1 MSSENIG
8 ILFTLIVCSI
18 LLSLSVYV
26 STYFYLISIPG
37 LIFFAYALLES
48 LAPSLHKSLFK
59 KENKKILSP
68 DGENLIYFDKVS
80 DGVSVK
86 FDKKNDVLNGTF
98 YSYYAGGT
106 VKIKANFIDGRIN
119 GKCTDFSITAG
130 INSIEELYDMGSLL
144 HKKVY
149 LIGVDR
155 GKLHNEEKYEKSQN
169 AGGII
174 QGEIESIIKKHKL

>member
-1 MSSENIG
+1 MSSQNIG

-59 KENKKILSP
+59 KENKKILSQ

-86 FDKKNDVLNGTF
+86 FDKKNDVLTEH
-98 YSYYAGGT
+98 
-106 VKIKANFIDGRIN
+106 FIV
-119 GKCTDFSITAG
+119 ITL
-130 INSIEELYDMGSLL
+130 EE
-144 HKKVY
+144 
-149 LIGVDR
+149 
-155 GKLHNEEKYEKSQN
+155 Q
-169 AGGII
+169 
-174 QGEIESIIKKHKL
+174 